1 MSEETSPQAINTK
14 WRVRRFR
21 PEDAA
26 GVPRL
31 VQAVYGE
38 TYYPPALYDPQEIVN
53 LNETGKLV
61 SILAVDAESNVIGH
75 YAMERFQVAAVAE
88 ASDAIVAVPYRHHH
102 LMEDMRVLLRE
113 EAQRI
118 GLIGLVGYPVTNHL
132 FSQKAEEHFGAKP
145 CGLAPGLWPRS
156 FHNMPEPLPQR
167 MSFVMYFKYLR
178 PAREVVHA
186 ATPHSDMLERIAQQW
201 SITIRRLDG
210 APGTGVGEITVEHEA
225 AVETGTIRVHL
236 VGADTA
242 AAIHEAREELVSSGA
257 KAIVLELPLA
267 QPATADLCR
276 DAEAA
281 GFFFSGL
288 GPAFAADGDALLMQF
303 LAEDLDLA
311 LIQIDSPFAKE
322 LLSYVGQ
329 QREKV
334 QRRPPTG
341 YADLYDVD

>member
-1 MSEETSPQAINTK
+1 MSEKTSPTSITPK
-14 WRVRRFR
+14 WQVRRFR
-21 PEDAA
+21 PEDAP

-38 TYYPPALYDPQEIVN
+38 TYYPPALYDPREIVN
-53 LNETGKLV
+53 LNESGKLV
-61 SILAVDAESNVIGH
+61 SILAVDGESNVIGH
-75 YAMERFQVAAVAE
+75 YALERFQVAAVAE

-113 EAQRI
+113 EARRI

-186 ATPHSDMLERIAQQW
+186 PTPHSQMLERIAQQW
-201 SITIRRLDG
+201 SITVRLLDG
-210 APGTGVGEITVEHEA
+210 APGTGVGKITVEHEA
-225 AVETGTIRVHL
+225 EVETGTIRVHL
-236 VGADTA
+236 VGTDTA
-242 AAIHEAREELVSSGA
+242 SAIHQARDELLGSGA
-257 KAIVLELPLA
+257 KAIGLELPLA
-267 QPATADLCR
+267 QAATAELCR

-303 LAEDLDLA
+303 LAEELDLA
-311 LIQIDSPFAKE
+311 LIQIDNAFAKE

-329 QREKV
+329 ELERV
-334 QRRPPTG
+334 QRTP
-341 YADLYDVD
+341 